1 MFGCAAREITKNKR
15 SLPALQKLPNPQ
27 DFTKNQTKTKRKPSP
42 WSKFGNFKVGTKKTT
57 RGSCVF
63 GTNKKRHG
71 NAIES
76 RKMTPYVMR
85 DLELKSEEILRNKI
99 KSDNWKRRQE
109 LKLKD
114 DTEVLD
120 MSKLLGKKAPKE
132 PKRKQRQLTFK
143 EKQSIGPTRNPLEK
157 QTYL

>member
-1 MFGCAAREITKNKR
+1 MPRC
-15 SLPALQKLPNPQ
+15 
-27 DFTKNQTKTKRKPSP
+27 
-42 WSKFGNFKVGTKKTT
+42 KFGKFKVGTEKITRVSCAFGTTKKRQGNTTDSTKTT
-57 RGSCVF
+57 
-63 GTNKKRHG
+63 
-71 NAIES
+71 
-76 RKMTPYVMR
+76 PYEIR